1 MKLYGPDRVIARP
14 EQLDAAQLTA
24 LLIESGRLD
33 AGAAITSLRV
43 ETVGTG
49 QMADTV
55 RILLEGDGV
64 PTSLVAKFA
73 SSDELSR
80 ATGKLMRAYEIE
92 VCFYAELAEHL
103 TMRVPEAHFCALD
116 VEAGTF
122 TLILE
127 DIVGAAQGDQ
137 IAVCSVLEARAC
149 LEDLSGLH
157 GPCWEDPVV
166 GALPWLARGG
176 PDLEAFATSVVQGV
190 LPGFLERYAKDLTA
204 AQVDLLEAF
213 IPRMQD
219 WYSAK
224 SGPKTAIHCDY
235 RLDNLLFSPGDL
247 RPVVVDFQTAIWGSA
262 GDDLAYFLGGN
273 LTADARRDAEED
285 LIADYLDH
293 LASTGVDGYGRDE
306 LDRSYRLGTLA
317 GVVLGVGAAMHVQR
331 TTRGD
336 EMFLCSVGRHAD
348 HALDHDAMDAF

>member
-1 MKLYGPDRVIARP
+1 MRLYGPERVIARP

-24 LLIESGRLD
+24 LLIESGHLD
-33 AGAAITSLRV
+33 AGAVIRSLRL

-55 RILLEGDGV
+55 RIHLDGEGV
-64 PTSLVAKFA
+64 PTSLVGKFA
-73 SSDELSR
+73 SSDETSR

-92 VCFYAELAEHL
+92 VYVYAELAERL

-127 DIVGAAQGDQ
+127 DIVGAVQGDQ
-137 IAVCSVLEARAC
+137 IAGCSVDEARAC
-149 LEDLSGLH
+149 LEDLAGLH

-176 PDLEAFATSVVQGV
+176 RDLEGFAASVVQSV
-190 LPGFLERYAKDLTA
+190 FPGFLERYATDLTA
-204 AQVDLLEAF
+204 AQVGLLEAF

-224 SGPKTAIHCDY
+224 GGPKTAIHCDY
-235 RLDNLLFSPGDL
+235 RLDNLLFSSGHV
-247 RPVVVDFQTAIWGSA
+247 RPVVVDFQTAVWGSA

-273 LTADARRDAEED
+273 LPPGARRDAEED
-285 LIADYLDH
+285 LIADYLD
-293 LASTGVDGYGRDE
+293 LLGATGVVGYGRAE
-306 LDRSYRLGTLA
+306 LDHSYRLGTLA
-317 GVVLGVGAAMHVQR
+317 GVVLGVGAAMLVQR
-331 TTRGD
+331 TARGD
-336 EMFLCSVGRHAD
+336 EMFICSVGRHAE
-348 HALDHDAMDAF
+348 HALDHNALDAF